1 MIDLLFE
8 PIRINRMAVKN
19 RIVMPAMHLN
29 MAKDFQVTPRLV
41 EFYEERAKGG
51 AGIIV
56 VGFATVDDLSG
67 SSLNIGAHKDEFI
80 PGLSELAAAIGR
92 HGAKSAVQLN
102 HAGRYNFSFFLDGK
116 QPVAP
121 SPIASRLTK
130 ETPRELP
137 VEKIREVVA
146 SFGRAADRAKRAG
159 FDAVEVLCGTG
170 YLISEFL
177 SPLTNQRTDDYGG
190 SFENRTR
197 FALEVIASVRAA
209 VGPEYPVVARMN
221 GNDFMPQG
229 QGRRDL
235 GRFAEILVGAA
246 VDALCINV
254 GWHEARVPQIVS
266 EVPRGGFGYLAR
278 SVKERVDVPVIASH
292 RINDPAVARQMMEDG
307 LCDMVAMGRSLIADP
322 YLPAKA
328 AAGRETEIVHCI
340 GCAQGCFDHLFELKP
355 VACLCNPRAGRE
367 RQAVVE
373 KAPRPMKVL
382 VAGGGPAGMSAA
394 AAAAD
399 RGHEVV
405 LYEAGGLLG
414 GQLHLAAAPPGRGEF
429 AQLSEDLARQL
440 EIRKVRVV
448 LHRPVNEAV
457 LETERPDAV
466 ILATGA
472 RPVTPAVPGA
482 DLPHVLQAWDVLGGR
497 SRTGQKVV
505 VVGGGAVGV
514 ETALFLAAKGTL
526 TAEALK
532 FLFVNRAETA
542 EDLYELSVR
551 GTKDV
556 VLVEMIDRV
565 GADIGK
571 STRWAMLQHL
581 KQSGVSVRTDARV
594 EQISKSGVRIVTGDN
609 AEEIAADSVVLALG
623 ASPYNPLQPLVEK
636 RCIPFQL
643 VGDARS
649 LAKAFDAVHQGF
661 EAGRS
666 L

>member
-1 MIDLLFE
+1 VFD
-8 PIRINRMAVKN
+8 P
-19 RIVMPAMHLN
+19 
-29 MAKDFQVTPRLV
+29 LV
-41 EFYEERAKGG
+41 
-51 AGIIV
+51 
-56 VGFATVDDLSG
+56 VDD
-67 SSLNIGAHKDEFI
+67 AH
-80 PGLSELAAAIGR
+80 A
-92 HGAKSAVQLN
+92 
-102 HAGRYNFSFFLDGK
+102 SFFYS
-116 QPVAP
+116 QP
-121 SPIASRLTK
+121 
-130 ETPRELP
+130 
-137 VEKIREVVA
+137 
-146 SFGRAADRAKRAG
+146 
-159 FDAVEVLCGTG
+159 G

-177 SPLTNQRTDDYGG
+177 SPLTNLRTDDYGG

-197 FALEVIASVRAA
+197 FAKEVIASVRKA
-209 VGPEYPVVARMN
+209 VGTEYPVVARMN

-235 GRFAEILVGAA
+235 GRFAEILVGAG

-266 EVPRGGFGYLAR
+266 EVPRGVFGYLAR
-278 SVKERVDVPVIASH
+278 SVKERVNVPVIASH

-322 YLPAKA
+322 YLPEKA

-367 RQAVVE
+367 REAAVK
-373 KAPRPMKVL
+373 KAPHPIKVL

-405 LYEAGGLLG
+405 LYEAGGRLG

-429 AQLSEDLARQL
+429 AQMAEDMARQL
-440 EIRKVRVV
+440 TIRAVRVV
-448 LHRPVNEAV
+448 LHRPVDEAV
-457 LETERPDAV
+457 LDAEGPDAV

-472 RPVTPAVPGA
+472 CPVAPAVPGA
-482 DLPHVLQAWDVLGGR
+482 DLPHVFQAWDVLGGR
-497 SRTGQKVV
+497 CRTGQKVV

-526 TAEALK
+526 TAEAVK
-532 FLFVNRAETA
+532 FLLVNRAEPA
-542 EDLYELSVR
+542 EDLYDLCVR
-551 GTKDV
+551 GTKEV
-556 VLVEMIDRV
+556 VLVEMIDRI

-581 KQSGVSVRTDARV
+581 KQCGVAVRTDAKV
-594 EQISKSGVRIVTGDN
+594 EQITQSGVRIVTGDA
-609 AEEIAADSVVLALG
+609 AEEVLADSLVLALG
-623 ASPYNPLQPLVEK
+623 AAPWNPLQSLVEK
-636 RCIPFQL
+636 KRIPFQI